1 MIFPYFLCA
10 MATLALLGSGGHA
23 FVLRSHFRSSGT
35 SMKLAGNNDKYNDFD
50 DLSSWESPSSAPS
63 PPSSSSSSS
72 SNFLRDLSKLLASV
86 AISTSIGTVLAPQS
100 TLAVG
105 GGSSPVLEEKIK
117 QLETSKTRGE
127 VVQSLADLFE
137 VSGEKNTL
145 KARTKYKYRIIRAIN
160 DQRTKLTNDKIE
172 WDSTLRYESG
182 ELKRRVDPFRT
193 VDLKGYLQIA
203 PVVGGAVYL
212 VALFVQQALPELF
225 VFAYPLAVV
234 AFTAPIAFIV
244 VFG

>member
-50 DLSSWESPSSAPS
+50 DLSSWESPSSTPS

-72 SNFLRDLSKLLASV
+72 SSSSKFLRDLSKLLASV
-86 AISTSIGTVLAPQS
+86 AISTSIGTVLTPQS

-117 QLETSKTRGE
+117 QLETSRTRGE

-145 KARTKYKYRIIRAIN
+145 KV
-160 DQRTKLTNDKIE
+160 
-172 WDSTLRYESG
+172 STLNFHVSCRRTRMNSYYLD
-182 ELKRRVDPFRT
+182 ELECDSIQNVFVCFVYQQPFFF
-193 VDLKGYLQIA
+193 LQIITLTFL
-203 PVVGGAVYL
+203 GKNK
-212 VALFVQQALPELF
+212 VQ
-225 VFAYPLAVV
+225 
-234 AFTAPIAFIV
+234 I
-244 VFG
+244 